1 MLKVDQ
7 LPRNQRKESWRK
19 KKEEMEVS
27 QRQAVSALF
36 TFYKKQDYFVHS
48 SLSKEVLVWFLFVSL
63 LVFRCLFI
71 SFRFTSFGSF
81 VCDALLFFLSFCSL
95 QRSPRFVS
103 FRFTSCPFL
112 SFHLISFHVC
122 LFCLC
127 CTSFSWFRL
136 RFHLVSSLY
145 LRLLTVLNTNIRDLE

>member
-1 MLKVDQ
+1 MRLIRFFSLLKVDQ

-36 TFYKKQDYFVHS
+36 FS
-48 SLSKEVLVWFLFVSL
+48 SLSKEVLVWFLFMSL

-127 CTSFSWFRL
+127 CTSFS
-136 RFHLVSSLY
+136 LVSPSFSSRLISLS
-145 LRLLTVLNTNIRDLE
+145 